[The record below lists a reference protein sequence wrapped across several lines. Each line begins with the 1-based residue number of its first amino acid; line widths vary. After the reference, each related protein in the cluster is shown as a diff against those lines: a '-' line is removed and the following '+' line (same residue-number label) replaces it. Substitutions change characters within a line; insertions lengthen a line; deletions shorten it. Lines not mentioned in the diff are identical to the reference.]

1 MADDFNIIHLGQDD
15 VQKIIDWAVS
25 AGAMV
30 TLMHATPDPE
40 DEKETKER
48 LDGFYQAVEIMFH
61 NMPEVMEEPAHMVA
75 EETLENARAEEAA
88 VEELRNELKD
98 L

>member
-1 MADDFNIIHLGQDD
+1 MADDFDVIHLDQED
-15 VQKIIDWAVS
+15 VQEIIDWAVS

-40 DEKETKER
+40 NAEETKER
-48 LDGFYQAVEIMFH
+48 LEGFYQAVEIMFH
-61 NMPEVMEEPAHMVA
+61 NLPHVMEHPTQRVA
-75 EETLENARAEEAA
+75 EETLETARAEEEA
-88 VEELRNELKD
+88 VEQFRDELKD